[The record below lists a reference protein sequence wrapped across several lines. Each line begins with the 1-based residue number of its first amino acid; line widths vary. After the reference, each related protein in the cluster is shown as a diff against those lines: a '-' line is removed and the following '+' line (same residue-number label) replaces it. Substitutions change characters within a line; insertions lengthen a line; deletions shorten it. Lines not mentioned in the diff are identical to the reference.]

1 MKHLIRTGMT
11 VNSTANLT
19 AQVLQHVFCVSSATA
34 DILPKSVPSKTVSY
48 HGTLPYRRRA
58 RRMDVCIQKIRQGG
72 PQGTHFR
79 LVDKSAVLIEDPH
92 TPAIAAI
99 SIIYTVIYVYFPE

>member
-1 MKHLIRTGMT
+1 
-11 VNSTANLT
+11 
-19 AQVLQHVFCVSSATA
+19 
-34 DILPKSVPSKTVSY
+34 
-48 HGTLPYRRRA
+48 
-58 RRMDVCIQKIRQGG
+58 MDVCIQKIRQGG